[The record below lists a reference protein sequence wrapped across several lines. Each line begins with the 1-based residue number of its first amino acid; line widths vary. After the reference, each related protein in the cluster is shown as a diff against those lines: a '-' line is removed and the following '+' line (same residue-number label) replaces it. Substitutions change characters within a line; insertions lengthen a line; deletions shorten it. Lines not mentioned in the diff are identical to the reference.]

1 MNHLATVLPAIGQRR
16 LPVSRDQA
24 MLLMAAVNE
33 IALGLDAYLAHVLN
47 STIQTR
53 EWIPILFGPLAGV
66 LLLIAGII
74 SQRRRNLASTLATIV
89 LLASIIVGLLGA
101 YFHIIRG
108 SLPYAPP
115 GERLTVGLL
124 VWAPPILAPFSFAL
138 VGLLGISAA
147 WIEKPMDSGTLSL
160 PFGRYLHLPYSKTRA
175 YFYMVSMGI
184 LIALISSVLDHS
196 RHPWDNPWL
205 WLPFSAG
212 IFGMVVSVGM
222 AVLKRPSRTDL
233 ITYLGAMIL
242 LILVGIIGTILH
254 IDNDLTAH
262 SAIIPERFLRGAPVM
277 APLLYA
283 NMGLL
288 GIISLLNPYEEM
300 GQ

>member
-1 MNHLATVLPAIGQRR
+1 MNHLATILPAAGKRR

-47 STIQTR
+47 NAIQAR
-53 EWIPILFGPLAGV
+53 EWIPILFGPIAGI

-74 SQRRRNLASTLATIV
+74 SQRKRNLASSLASIV

-101 YFHIIRG
+101 YFHIVRG
-108 SLPYAPP
+108 SLPSAPI
-115 GERLTVGLL
+115 GERFTVGLL

-147 WIEKPMDSGTLSL
+147 WIENPIDSGSLAL
-160 PFGRYLHLPYSKTRA
+160 PFGKKLRLPYSKTRA

-184 LIALISSVLDHS
+184 LIALISSTLDHS
-196 RHPWDNPWL
+196 RHPWENPWL
-205 WLPFSAG
+205 WLPFSVG
-212 IFGMVVSVGM
+212 IFGVVVSAGM

-242 LILVGIIGTILH
+242 LLIVGAIGAVLH
-254 IDNDLTAH
+254 VDKDLIAQTV
-262 SAIIPERFLRGAPVM
+262 IIPERFLRGAPVM
-277 APLLYA
+277 APLLFA
-283 NMGLL
+283 NMGLI
-288 GIISLLNPYEEM
+288 GILALLNPYEEP
-300 GQ
+300 G